1 MHIAQAI
8 LQTVFY
14 TAESEQSGTFRAI
27 FLSALK
33 SRHRNKR
40 PRDNANSNDYATL
53 RLDNVAGCIF
63 RPLTSFFF
71 SSPCPP
77 DKGSDNF
84 GLSLLTIGSTRFL
97 NSLHNDIDNITKNY
111 DNANISASAQ
121 RWIFFFSLIVSGW
134 GVLPYS
140 KNLHYYTLI
149 LPPIRII
156 VWRYRIRTHDC
167 CLCIQSGY

>member
-8 LQTVFY
+8 LQTVCY

-33 SRHRNKR
+33 SRHRNKL

-77 DKGSDNF
+77 GKGSDNF

-111 DNANISASAQ
+111 DNAKISASPQ
-121 RWIFFFSLIVSGW
+121 R
-134 GVLPYS
+134 
-140 KNLHYYTLI
+140 
-149 LPPIRII
+149 
-156 VWRYRIRTHDC
+156 
-167 CLCIQSGY
+167 

>member
-1 MHIAQAI
+1 MLLSLTTQPYLLLSFCYNLNAHCTSHFTNSIC
-8 LQTVFY
+8 Y
-14 TAESEQSGTFRAI
+14 TAESEQSGPFRAI
-27 FLSALK
+27 FRSALK

-111 DNANISASAQ
+111 DNAKISASPQ
-121 RWIFFFSLIVSGW
+121 R
-134 GVLPYS
+134 
-140 KNLHYYTLI
+140 
-149 LPPIRII
+149 
-156 VWRYRIRTHDC
+156 
-167 CLCIQSGY
+167 